1 MEYLN
6 FKSFLLL
13 FLINKYEGQNVIVLR
28 YKTKLSKNYC
38 KYCGYLRVVDKHS
51 KSSRKELM
59 EQNDKDS
66 GLNWTTEEIKN
77 DLMRTNKIVEEQNIE
92 ELFNLEDNS
101 DFSIALHEILA
112 NRYERDSN
120 SLNEI
125 QLNLFLCT
133 HIENAGQ
140 ADSILSFLQEWFP
153 QYSTKVINS
162 LNAIG
167 AKKSAEIIR
176 QAVDILPKDGSWFFE
191 TADESKQELM
201 SKLDRDFSNY
211 PDGKMTDLYREYAES
226 NRNDI

>member
-1 MEYLN
+1 
-6 FKSFLLL
+6 
-13 FLINKYEGQNVIVLR
+13 
-28 YKTKLSKNYC
+28 
-38 KYCGYLRVVDKHS
+38 
-51 KSSRKELM
+51 M

>member
-1 MEYLN
+1 
-6 FKSFLLL
+6 
-13 FLINKYEGQNVIVLR
+13 
-28 YKTKLSKNYC
+28 
-38 KYCGYLRVVDKHS
+38 
-51 KSSRKELM
+51 
-59 EQNDKDS
+59 
-66 GLNWTTEEIKN
+66 
-77 DLMRTNKIVEEQNIE
+77 
-92 ELFNLEDNS
+92 
-101 DFSIALHEILA
+101 LA